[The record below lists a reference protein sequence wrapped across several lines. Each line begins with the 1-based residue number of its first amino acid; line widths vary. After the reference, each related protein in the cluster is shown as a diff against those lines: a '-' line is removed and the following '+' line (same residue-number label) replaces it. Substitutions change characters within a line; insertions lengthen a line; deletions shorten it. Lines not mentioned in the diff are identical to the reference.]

1 MNSKLRF
8 LGDGM
13 AGVYVKCYFSRL
25 RSTSSALLGLL
36 NPDVERETTHFGPN
50 PPNHGYIIIA
60 RSPSST
66 TYKKAIDLPSNNGI
80 FSDYC
85 KRASKEA
92 AVRTSTCFDGEWI
105 YRFNRS
111 SADGTSITIAG
122 LSDWLSIAR
131 SPCKPVFW
139 YKRAVSCEEF
149 FRYLESCEEFFRYL
163 DDENQ
168 KCDDCVV
175 YTASF
180 ATG

>member
-1 MNSKLRF
+1 MYWRLGTQYSFGYNPLFERIAKAPAHRNVISLMRITASTFVLCIAILHLGCNDSGRSLPADRHGRYSELR
-8 LGDGM
+8 
-13 AGVYVKCYFSRL
+13 
-25 RSTSSALLGLL
+25 
-36 NPDVERETTHFGPN
+36 
-50 PPNHGYIIIA
+50 
-60 RSPSST
+60 
-66 TYKKAIDLPSNNGI
+66 NGI

-92 AVRTSTCFDGEWI
+92 AIRTSTCFDGEWI
-105 YRFNRS
+105 YTFNRS

-139 YKRAVSCEEF
+139 YKGAV
-149 FRYLESCEEFFRYL
+149 SCEEFFRYL